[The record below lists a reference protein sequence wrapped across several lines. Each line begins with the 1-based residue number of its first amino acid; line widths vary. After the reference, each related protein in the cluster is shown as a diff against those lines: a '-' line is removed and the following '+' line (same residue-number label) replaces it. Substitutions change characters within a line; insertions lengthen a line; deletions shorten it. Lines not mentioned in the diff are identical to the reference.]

1 MVALSC
7 RWAAGRAVLQR
18 LAAMQAS
25 RDKGQRETEKTPAEQ
40 AQSCP
45 APAHRRAVPPL
56 CPPCP
61 PCPPT
66 PAHRPA
72 SPPSHP
78 AITSPLPLSLS
89 HFTPAIT
96 SPQEAVLKRCLAA
109 EPRYGERWQ
118 RVAKDPAFAHQ
129 KPEAVLKRVAADL
142 DKPL

>member
-45 APAHRRAVPPL
+45 A
-56 CPPCP
+56 
-61 PCPPT
+61 